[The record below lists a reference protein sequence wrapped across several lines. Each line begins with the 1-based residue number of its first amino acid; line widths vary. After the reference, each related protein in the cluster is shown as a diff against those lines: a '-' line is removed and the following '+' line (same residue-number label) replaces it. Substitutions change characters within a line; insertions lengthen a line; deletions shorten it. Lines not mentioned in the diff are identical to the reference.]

1 MSGDGNPFKSAIE
14 DIKNVTESAESAVKV
29 AKFFYNPYG
38 TIAEGTVQATT
49 GKKSAAIFDPVS
61 AATAQAGEDWVDKPK
76 AAKEEAK
83 RIAGATAAAQR
94 KMMSDIESRQR
105 QEGAES
111 EASEALLKARAR
123 QRRRSRTTGRES
135 TILSQSL
142 GGVGGDSGGRKN
154 LLGL

>member
-1 MSGDGNPFKSAIE
+1 MGGGGNPIESAIE
-14 DIKNVTESAESAVKV
+14 DIKNVTKSAESAVKV
-29 AKFFYNPYG
+29 ASAIYNPTAALAKG
-38 TIAEGTVQATT
+38 VTKAFG
-49 GKKSAAIFDPVS
+49 GKGDFVFDPLGTT
-61 AATAQAGEDWVDKPK
+61 TAEAGEAFVDKPK

-142 GGVGGDSGGRKN
+142 GGVGGDSGGRKG

>member
-1 MSGDGNPFKSAIE
+1 MSGGGNPFESAIE
-14 DIKNVTESAESAVKV
+14 DIKNVTKSAESAVKV
-29 AKFFYNPYG
+29 ASAIFNPTAAAAKG
-38 TIAEGTVQATT
+38 VTKAFG
-49 GKKSAAIFDPVS
+49 GKGDFVFDPVGTT
-61 AATAQAGEDWVDKPK
+61 AAETGEALVDKPK

-83 RIAGATAAAQR
+83 RIAGETAAAQR

>member
-1 MSGDGNPFKSAIE
+1 MGSGGNPIKSAIE
-14 DIKNVTESAESAVKV
+14 DIKNVTKSAE
-29 AKFFYNPYG
+29 
-38 TIAEGTVQATT
+38 
-49 GKKSAAIFDPVS
+49 SAAIFDPVS

-142 GGVGGDSGGRKN
+142 GGVGGDSGGRKG

>member
-1 MSGDGNPFKSAIE
+1 MGGGGNPIESALE
-14 DIKNVTESAESAVKV
+14 DIKNVTKSAESAVKV
-29 AKFFYNPYG
+29 ASAIYNPAAAAAKG
-38 TIAEGTVQATT
+38 VTQAFG
-49 GKKSAAIFDPVS
+49 GKGDFVFDPIGTT
-61 AATAQAGEDWVDKPK
+61 AAEAGEAFVDKPK

-94 KMMSDIESRQR
+94 KMMSDIESRKK

-142 GGVGGDSGGRKN
+142 GGVGGDSGGRKG

>member
-1 MSGDGNPFKSAIE
+1 MTKAFGGKGDF
-14 DIKNVTESAESAVKV
+14 V
-29 AKFFYNPYG
+29 
-38 TIAEGTVQATT
+38 
-49 GKKSAAIFDPVS
+49 FDPVGT
-61 AATAQAGEDWVDKPK
+61 AAAEAGEAFVDKPK

-94 KMMSDIESRQR
+94 KMMSDIESKKK

-123 QRRRSRTTGRES
+123 QRRRARTTGRES

-142 GGVGGDSGGRKN
+142 GGVGGDSGGRKG

>member
-29 AKFFYNPYG
+29 ASAIFNPAAAAAKG
-38 TIAEGTVQATT
+38 VTKAFG
-49 GKKSAAIFDPVS
+49 GKGDFIFDPIGTL
-61 AATAQAGEDWVDKPK
+61 AAEAGESFVDKPK

-83 RIAGATAAAQR
+83 RIAGETAAAQR